1 MVFMTEEQ
9 ALEELKTWNDS
20 VWKSFK
26 EQNYETINVEF
37 DLHAPES
44 KKPEGVR
51 IGKWVFKSL

>member
-1 MVFMTEEQ
+1 MTKEQ
-9 ALEELKTWNDS
+9 TIEELKTWDDS

-51 IGKWVFKSL
+51 IGKWMFKSL